1 MPLSKNQPKFKL
13 KLKELPGGSF
23 CPLAANE
30 RFGIAAWTPVEM
42 ADLAHAIDELYSVMK
57 QRQAKFGFNPE
68 IKEAQ

>member
-1 MPLSKNQPKFKL
+1 
-13 KLKELPGGSF
+13 
-23 CPLAANE
+23 
-30 RFGIAAWTPVEM
+30 M